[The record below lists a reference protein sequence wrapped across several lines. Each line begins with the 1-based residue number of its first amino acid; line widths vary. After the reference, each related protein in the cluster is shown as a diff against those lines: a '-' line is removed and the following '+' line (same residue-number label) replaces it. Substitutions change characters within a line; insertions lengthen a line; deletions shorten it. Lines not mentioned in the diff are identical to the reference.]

1 MTPITVHTGTM
12 VPLDIANIDTDQ
24 IIPKQFLTGVTRQG
38 YGKHLFHDW
47 RYLDEHEQVL
57 NPEFNLNKPEYQ
69 GASVLITRENF
80 GCGSSREH
88 APWALMDFG
97 LQVIIAPSF
106 ADIFYGNAINNSM
119 LPICLTDAQM
129 DILFAELAKNDKLML
144 TVDLSLQ
151 LVKCAD
157 HEFDFTIAEH
167 HKHNLIKGLDA
178 IGQTLEHADAIT
190 EHEKGL
196 ADWF

>member
-1 MTPITVHTGTM
+1 
-12 VPLDIANIDTDQ
+12 
-24 IIPKQFLTGVTRQG
+24 
-38 YGKHLFHDW
+38 
-47 RYLDEHEQVL
+47 
-57 NPEFNLNKPEYQ
+57 
-69 GASVLITRENF
+69 
-80 GCGSSREH
+80 
-88 APWALMDFG
+88 MDFS

-119 LPICLTDAQM
+119 LPIRLTDAQM

-144 TVDLSLQ
+144 TVDLNLQ

-190 EHEKGL
+190 EHEKRL